1 MSGVNMSSDEWTTED
16 MGLEGNGAQK
26 QNSWEDLR
34 TMDVK
39 VGLLVLLVFSA
50 SRACDARELM
60 SVWQSGRE
68 TVTFDVSVLQIN
80 QLESEGGL
88 KGSEELVQ
96 NSQFCTLCE
105 EFATEALEYLEEDKT
120 QTEIIEMLHN
130 TCSQLRSLE
139 QQCITLVDYY
149 VPLFFDQVGSVEPED
164 FCQKIN
170 LCEQAVMTS
179 QPQSE
184 DKCEICHDAVAEVL
198 QKLKDPD
205 TQLEIIEILLKACNA
220 MEGHVKKCKRL
231 VFEYGPLI
239 LSNAEQ
245 FLEKTDMCNAIHA
258 CNSPSANNNQ
268 ATLIEKAP
276 MLSVM

>member
-1 MSGVNMSSDEWTTED
+1 
-16 MGLEGNGAQK
+16 
-26 QNSWEDLR
+26 
-34 TMDVK
+34 MDVK

-60 SVWQSGRE
+60 SVGQSGRE

-88 KGSEELVQ
+88 KVSEELAQ
-96 NSQFCTLCE
+96 DSHFCTLCE
-105 EFATEALEYLEEDKT
+105 EFVAEALEYLEEDKT
-120 QTEIIEMLHN
+120 QTEIIEMLHS

-149 VPLFFDQVGSVEPED
+149 VTLFFDQVGSVEPGD
-164 FCQKIN
+164 FCQKVN

-179 QPQSE
+179 RPQSE
-184 DKCEICHDAVAEVL
+184 DKCEICHHAVAEIL
-198 QKLKDPD
+198 LKLKDPD

-245 FLEKTDMCNAIHA
+245 FLENTDMCNAIHA
-258 CNSPSANNNQ
+258 CDSPSANNNQ